1 MGNPFRLKAIEKKK
15 AKDER
20 QESGINASTKHKDSP
35 FNFVSQSIGTWDPF
49 QTSTRCIIC
58 WKPLKESTTPI
69 MECPHCH
76 SKAHQDHMLRWLA
89 KKNYCPYCRNKW

>member
-1 MGNPFRLKAIEKKK
+1 MENLIRLKAKQKTNLNDKNQSRRINSSITRKK
-15 AKDER
+15 A
-20 QESGINASTKHKDSP
+20 P
-35 FNFVSQSIGTWDPF
+35 FNLISQSIGTWDPF
-49 QTSTRCIIC
+49 QAPSRCIIC
-58 WKPLKESTTPI
+58 WKPLKDSKTPI

>member
-1 MGNPFRLKAIEKKK
+1 MVTSIRLKAIKKTKTGDQYQRDRSHTSFNQKK
-15 AKDER
+15 ASFKL
-20 QESGINASTKHKDSP
+20 
-35 FNFVSQSIGTWDPF
+35 VSKSIGTWDPF
-49 QTSTRCIIC
+49 QTSSRCIIC
-58 WKPLKESTTPI
+58 WKPIKDSTTPI